1 MRKILFVLSC
11 CIIGFS
17 LWGCGASQVSAASDE
32 TTPTILETVVETE
45 PVVEETFVEDVT
57 VATEETLPPEPLYKE
72 YEYFTSDV
80 SYEFE
85 YIENGEVIPHVFF
98 EPSTA
103 EDFEK
108 IPLIVWLH
116 GSGEKGRPA
125 EVLKWSGLLKAMVAW
140 DFVHLEGLN
149 AYIVAPHLIQGDFWS
164 PYWCSQDSARNIQ
177 DLIDYYVENYNVDRN
192 QVVLSG
198 HSLGGQGVAYLTQVM
213 PEAFCA
219 AAPLSVYHPTIK
231 LTDNSIPMWCFQGNP
246 DYGEDNTSHNY
257 AYGDFANFYG
267 RDAITMLNVG
277 HGDLPMAAFSMDKD
291 GNNRT
296 DLFEWFAEHMQASA
310 AKVLK
315 DELGV
320 GVIAED
326 CTS

>member
-1 MRKILFVLSC
+1 MLINICLEYKGVLMRKILFVLSC

-108 IPLIVWLH
+108 IPLMPKRTH
-116 GSGEKGRPA
+116 QDFPKGSRA
-125 EVLKWSGLLKAMVAW
+125 EYRIPTKAGNFHIPSISQA
-140 DFVHLEGLN
+140 
-149 AYIVAPHLIQGDFWS
+149 ARAPQ
-164 PYWCSQDSARNIQ
+164 P
-177 DLIDYYVENYNVDRN
+177 
-192 QVVLSG
+192 
-198 HSLGGQGVAYLTQVM
+198 
-213 PEAFCA
+213 
-219 AAPLSVYHPTIK
+219 
-231 LTDNSIPMWCFQGNP
+231 
-246 DYGEDNTSHNY
+246 
-257 AYGDFANFYG
+257 
-267 RDAITMLNVG
+267 
-277 HGDLPMAAFSMDKD
+277 
-291 GNNRT
+291 
-296 DLFEWFAEHMQASA
+296 
-310 AKVLK
+310 
-315 DELGV
+315 
-320 GVIAED
+320 
-326 CTS
+326 